1 MPAKRKTRSPR
12 QEKVSVSP
20 DEKKARNNSE
30 ESNNSPGIIF
40 DALDMAESVSQKL
53 DCIMQ
58 SLEKL
63 NRIES
68 RLDSMAS
75 TMANIESN
83 ISRLDAD
90 VRRLQQES
98 KANETNIKELE
109 ESINFT
115 EEDITALQKS
125 AYDHK
130 AELEKCKKDLLY
142 LEAYSRRE
150 NVKIFGAPEGTSTSN
165 VNASEPEDT
174 RSVINN
180 FLENELRIENPRARY
195 ELQRVHR
202 LGKPKST
209 SPRPIIVRFLRFTD
223 KEEVIFFFFFIFF
236 IYFFFF
242 AI

>member
-1 MPAKRKTRSPR
+1 MFLVAPVFQFLHLFLTCPLREKPAHHGRKKLLSHRMR
-12 QEKVSVSP
+12 
-20 DEKKARNNSE
+20 KKARNNSE
-30 ESNNSPGIIF
+30 ESNNSPDIVF

-53 DCIMQ
+53 NYIMQ

-90 VRRLQQES
+90 LRQLKQES
-98 KANETNIKELE
+98 KANETKIKELE

-115 EEDITALQKS
+115 EEDITELQKN

-150 NVKIFGAPEGTSTSN
+150 NVKIFGVPKGTSTSN
-165 VNASEPEDT
+165 VNTSEPEGA
-174 RSVINN
+174 RSVIYN
-180 FLENELRIENPRARY
+180 FLENELCIENPRARY

-202 LGKPKST
+202 LDKPKST

-223 KEEVIFFFFFIFF
+223 KKK
-236 IYFFFF
+236 
-242 AI
+242 